1 MNTDEKLQLHV
12 LEELDWEPSVDAS
25 RIGVTATKAI
35 ITLTGHV
42 PVYTER
48 QSAEEAARRVHGV
61 KGVANEIEVIPRNG
75 HQRGDEELA
84 AAAINAVE
92 WDAKVPHDQIV
103 ATVKDGWITLEG
115 TVERRHQKIAADR
128 AVRHL
133 TGVRGITNAIQV
145 SHATPTAEIQS
156 GIEAALRRS
165 AALNSQSLAVRIDD
179 RTVFLEGEVRCHLER
194 DEAERIAWAAA
205 GVDEVVNCISITP
218 WGTGPAE
225 EWGY

>member
-12 LEELDWEPSVDAS
+12 LEELDWEPNVDAS
-25 RIGVTATKAI
+25 RIGVTAENAI
-35 ITLTGHV
+35 VTLTGHV
-42 PVYTER
+42 PVYAER
-48 QSAEEAARRVHGV
+48 QAAEDSARRVHGV
-61 KGVANEIEVIPRNG
+61 KGVANEIEVIPSDS
-75 HQRGDEELA
+75 HQREDAELA
-84 AAAINAVE
+84 AAAVHAVE
-92 WDAKVPHDQIV
+92 WDAKVPHDRIQ

-115 TVERRHQKIAADR
+115 TVDRRHEKVAAYR

-133 TGVRGITNAIQV
+133 KGVRGITNAIQI
-145 SHATPTAEIQS
+145 SHTMPTAEIQA

-165 AALNSQSLAVRIDD
+165 AALNAQRLAVRIDD
-179 RTVFLEGEVRCHLER
+179 RKVFLEGEVRCHLER
-194 DEAERIAWAAA
+194 DEAERIAWSAS